1 MATVATVATVAIV
14 VIGHR
19 QLLVPRTWQTAVD
32 ECVAVEPD
40 PGLKR
45 NWRDDH
51 GHGVPTLPRLP

>member
-1 MATVATVATVAIV
+1 MATVATV

-19 QLLVPRTWQTAVD
+19 QLLVPRTWQTVD
-32 ECVAVEPD
+32 ECAAVEPD